1 MLCFSRAM
9 KQKTCCL
16 LLFLLIILVIVL
28 LFLKFQE
35 NAQKDKEHI
44 PEDQGTIEIY
54 FCPTQAC
61 EEQLLQRISN
71 ATSMIHCAFYDL
83 DLSEVIA
90 ALEEKNRQGLDVKV
104 VVDAD
109 NAEES
114 QDLSFVKQDTRTAY
128 MHNKFCIF
136 DDKEIMAGSMNPTY
150 TDTTKNNNNILFI
163 TSKILAENY
172 EAEFERLWNKEFG
185 YDAETEQTI
194 LLFNNKTIENY
205 FCPEDNCEAH
215 IAETLKQANESIFF
229 MQFSF
234 TSDVLGNIILE
245 KSKTVE
251 VAGIFDAAQ
260 NSAYSE
266 YETLK
271 HLNVSL
277 EQNEGKLHHKVFVID
292 NKIVITGS
300 MNPSKNGNE
309 KNDENILIIH
319 DTQIAALFVEEFNRL
334 K

>member
-1 MLCFSRAM
+1 M
-9 KQKTCCL
+9 KRKTYLFLALLAIAVL
-16 LLFLLIILVIVL
+16 LLA
-28 LFLKFQE
+28 LFLH
-35 NAQKDKEHI
+35 AQKKTSSSGSI
-44 PEDQGTIEIY
+44 PEEQGSIAVY
-54 FCPTQAC
+54 FCPEDAC
-61 EEQLLQRISN
+61 EDQLLQKINKS
-71 ATSMIHCAFYDL
+71 AETIHCAFYDL

-90 ALEEKNRQGLDVKV
+90 ALEEKEKQGLDVKV

-109 NAEES
+109 NAEETAHL
-114 QDLSFVKQDTRTAY
+114 QFVKQDTRTAY
-128 MHNKFCIF
+128 MHDKFCVF
-136 DDKEIMAGSMNPTY
+136 DNTEIMTGSMNPTY

-163 TSKILAENY
+163 ASKTLAENY
-172 EAEFERLWNKEFG
+172 EMEFDSLWAEDFG
-185 YDAETEQTI
+185 YDAKTEQTM
-194 LLFNNKTIENY
+194 LLFNNATIENY
-205 FCPEDNCEAH
+205 FCPEDDCEAH

-234 TSDVLGNIILE
+234 TSDLLGSIILE

-277 EQNEGKLHHKVFVID
+277 EQSDGKLHHKVFIVD
-292 NKIVITGS
+292 EKIVITGS

-319 DTQIAALFVEEFNRL
+319 DAEIAQLFVEEFEKL
-334 K
+334 KK